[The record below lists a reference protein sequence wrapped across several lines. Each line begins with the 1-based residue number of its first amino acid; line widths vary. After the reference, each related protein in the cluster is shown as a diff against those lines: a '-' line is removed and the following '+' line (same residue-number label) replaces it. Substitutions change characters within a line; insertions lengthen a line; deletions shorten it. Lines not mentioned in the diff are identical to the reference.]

1 MYERTGR
8 LGRIP
13 LVCLVALASTACN
26 ADEPLA
32 PTAALS
38 VLEETTT
45 LAATVRLLAADRGVT
60 ALVRPPRVRPELVD
74 LGQMLMFDK
83 ELSGNRDI
91 ACMTCHLPELGTG
104 DTRSLSIG
112 QGASGLGAD
121 RVHPTGAFIPRN
133 APPLFNLSALESLFW
148 DGRVFADAAG
158 RVHTPVGRQV
168 TKRME
173 ATFEFGALSALGLF
187 PVLSREEMRA
197 FEGNELARL
206 PDSAPQATWRALM
219 TRLAGIQEY
228 RRLFEAAY
236 PGEAFGDMTFAHAS
250 NAMAGFMVERLS
262 FVDSPWDR
270 FLRGDDAA
278 LDEAELGGAQTF
290 LTIRCSLCHNGPA
303 FTDNQFHNV
312 AVAQFGP
319 GQGDGPAGNDDF
331 GRMRVTGLASDRYRF
346 RTTPL
351 RNVALTGPYGHD
363 GAIGSLRDFIEH
375 YSESHVKLRAFD
387 PFTLEPLLQ
396 GTLVQNAEAIL
407 ATRDTILDGV
417 VLPPEVV
424 DQLTTYMGALTDP
437 AAAQLEWLIPTAVP
451 SGLPVDRV
459 ATVAVP

>member
-1 MYERTGR
+1 
-8 LGRIP
+8 
-13 LVCLVALASTACN
+13 
-26 ADEPLA
+26 
-32 PTAALS
+32 
-38 VLEETTT
+38 
-45 LAATVRLLAADRGVT
+45 
-60 ALVRPPRVRPELVD
+60 
-74 LGQMLMFDK
+74 
-83 ELSGNRDI
+83 
-91 ACMTCHLPELGTG
+91 MTCHLPEFGTG
-104 DTRSLSIG
+104 DTRSLSLG
-112 QGASGLGAD
+112 QGASGLGPG

-158 RVHTPVGRQV
+158 RVHTPAGRQV

-173 ATFEFGALSALGLF
+173 GTFEFGALSALGLF
-187 PVLSREEMRA
+187 PVLSREEMRG

-219 TRLAGIQEY
+219 GRLARIQEY

-236 PGEAFGDMTFAHAS
+236 PGEAFEDMTFAHAS

-278 LDEAELGGAQTF
+278 LDEAELDGAQTF
-290 LTIRCSLCHNGPA
+290 LTIRCSLCHNGSA

-351 RNVALTGPYGHD
+351 RNVTLTGPYGHD
-363 GAIGSLRDFIEH
+363 GAIGRLRDFIEH
-375 YSESHVKLRAFD
+375 YSESHLKLRSFD

-396 GTLVQNAEAIL
+396 GTLVPNAEAIL

-417 VLPPEVV
+417 VLPPELV
-424 DQLTTYMGALTDP
+424 DQLTTYMGALTDRP
-437 AAAQLEWLIPTAVP
+437 RRSSSGSFRPRCRAAYQSTASRRLPFLEARATDWA
-451 SGLPVDRV
+451 SKGAPVAGGEVGR
-459 ATVAVP
+459 